1 MRTKSTLLSNLTL
14 MTLAGLLNLALVTHA
29 NAQMGTIPLSTVESP
44 SLNGSQQSQ
53 IADFVAHWSQRA
65 SGADSQQT
73 SRAKAKLVE
82 PLINSRVS
90 ISFRRA
96 YSDALN
102 AYIDQLQSNADIGST
117 MLALRLSGEL
127 GTTRA
132 TKMVLAGLNSDDLG
146 TRVFAAG
153 RIGRIFRTTAANGPA
168 LSASDLN
175 SLITELESIA
185 DSQTDESVLSAAIQ
199 ALGVG
204 STLPSNDFLAQRSRC
219 IIAMCNAAS
228 AQLMSDDSDLESRV
242 RIAML
247 GAGAATNSL
256 FQNGEDS
263 TEEAVKASVEL
274 GANMI
279 SVALSEVIHQTI
291 PGVDGRS
298 IHVASVRSGESLLYF
313 ALRKHA
319 ELHRRPVDNV
329 QQTAF
334 ADLLQAGEDR
344 DFRNQ
349 AALLLGPG
357 SPINTTFG
365 FADDAFVN

>member
-1 MRTKSTLLSNLTL
+1 M
-14 MTLAGLLNLALVTHA
+14 AVGFLNLALIAPA
-29 NAQMGTIPLSTVESP
+29 NAQMGTIPPSTVESA
-44 SLNGSQQSQ
+44 SVNGSQQSQ
-53 IADFVAHWSQRA
+53 IADFIAHWSQRA
-65 SGADSQQT
+65 SGTDAQQAF
-73 SRAKAKLVE
+73 RAQAKLME

-96 YSDALN
+96 YSEALGTFF
-102 AYIDQLQSNADIGST
+102 DQLESNADIGST

-132 TKMVLAGLNSDDLG
+132 TKIVLAGLNSDDLG
-146 TRVFAAG
+146 TRIFAAG
-153 RIGRIFRTTAANGPA
+153 RIGRIFRTTATNGPA
-168 LSASDLN
+168 LSASDLD
-175 SLITELESIA
+175 SLIAQLEKTASS
-185 DSQTDESVLSAAIQ
+185 DTNESVLSAAIQ

-204 STLPSNDFLAQRSRC
+204 STLPSDDFLAQRARC
-219 IIAMCNAAS
+219 ITAMCNAS
-228 AQLMSDDSDLESRV
+228 STQLKNNDSELESRV

-247 GAGAATNSL
+247 GAGAATFSL
-256 FQNGEDS
+256 SQIGEDS
-263 TEEAVKASVEL
+263 TEEAIKASVQL

-279 SVALSEVIHQTI
+279 SVALSGVIHRTI
-291 PGVDGRS
+291 PDVNDRS
-298 IHVASVRSGESLLYF
+298 VYVASVRSGESLLYF
-313 ALRKHA
+313 ALREHA
-319 ELHRRPVDNV
+319 ELHRRPVNNV

-357 SPINTTFG
+357 SPIITTFD